1 MTATEE
7 CYRVL
12 DLQSGASIGEL
23 KESYRDLVTV
33 WHPDR
38 FVNNPRLHKKAEN
51 KLKSINVSYEYLLD
65 ILTGNESGNFLQ
77 LAQIIV
83 IPQEVELEVGESRT
97 FSAIGIDSNGTPCG
111 IEVEWSADGGII
123 DSEGTFRAYRSGYFV
138 VTAKVGDISGSA
150 GVEVNQPEPTISP
163 EPEVWNKQA
172 KDAFGGLSEE
182 EISELLDEPKRRIPW
197 VRLLIWGFLAVM
209 CLTGDSSG
217 STSAIGAFGGLCGL
231 AWIAGLI
238 RPGLVLRF
246 GLPANRWVVTLIY
259 LPLSLICTAISPT

>member
-12 DLQSGASIGEL
+12 DLQPGASMGEL

-65 ILTGNESGNFLQ
+65 ILTGSKSGNFLQ

-83 IPQEVELEVGESRT
+83 IPQEVELEVGEYRT
-97 FSAIGIDSNGTPCG
+97 FSAIGIDRNGTPCG
-111 IEVEWSADGGII
+111 VEVEWSADGGII

-138 VTAKVGDISGSA
+138 VTARVGDISGSA
-150 GVEVNQPEPTISP
+150 GVEVNQPEPAISP
-163 EPEVWNKQA
+163 EPEVRNDWE
-172 KDAFGGLSEE
+172 KDTFGELKE
-182 EISELLDEPKRRIPW
+182 EISELFDKPKRRIPW
-197 VRLLIWGFLAVM
+197 VRLLIWGFLAVA
-209 CLTGDSSG
+209 LLADQSSG
-217 STSAIGAFGGLCGL
+217 FDSRIAAFGGLCSL

-246 GLPANRWVVTLIY
+246 GLPANRWIVTLIY
-259 LPLSLICTAISPT
+259 LPLLFICAAMSPT